1 MQTAGETVN
10 GFSGLSVVIPT
21 IDEIEDVKEV
31 VSVILNSCKKEDI
44 CDIALIYAPFSEKSF
59 VEHLYTIKDT
69 YPDIAFNI
77 CCQSGKGVG
86 DAVQCG
92 IKMSKGSHITM
103 IGADM
108 ENDPA
113 DLAVMIELSKQYPDH
128 IITGSRRLTRDG
140 FSEYPKIKTI
150 LNLCFQ
156 LVLKILFNT
165 KGSDVTYLFQSTPA
179 HIIKEHEFICPE
191 AFVLELAL
199 LAETENLPFREF
211 PSKVCRR
218 KHGASHLTFRYHIGF
233 MKATFRIFLRTK
245 GREKK

>member
-1 MQTAGETVN
+1 MSRFT
-10 GFSGLSVVIPT
+10 GLSVVIPT

-31 VSVILNSCKKEDI
+31 VSVILTTCKKEDI
-44 CDIALIYAPFSEKSF
+44 CDIALIYAPFSEEGF
-59 VEHLYTIKDT
+59 VEHLLSIKES

-77 CCQSGKGVG
+77 ACQSGKGVG

-92 IKMSKGSHITM
+92 IAMCKGSHITM

-108 ENDPA
+108 ENDPR
-113 DLAVMIELSKQYPDH
+113 DLAVMIEMSKENPEC
-128 IITGSRRLTRDG
+128 IITGSRRLTKGG
-140 FSEYPKIKTI
+140 FSEYPKIKTV
-150 LNLCFQ
+150 LNLAFQ
-156 LVLKILFNT
+156 LVLRVLFHT

-179 HIIKEHEFICPE
+179 HIIKEHKFLCPE

-218 KHGASHLTFRYHIGF
+218 KHGSSHLTFRYHIGF
-233 MKATFRIFLRTK
+233 MKATFKIFLSTK
-245 GREKK
+245 GRENK